1 MLISIFLNSAVTSS
15 VSLLEYALL
24 FFIILLS
31 GLSYLMFKTI
41 NQQHLKL
48 SLSFTGAFLF
58 ALCMMEMIP
67 EVFKSGNDSIGLY
80 ILIGFFSQI
89 LLEFFSEGIEHGH
102 IHVHKEHEH
111 VFPLTIM
118 IGLCIHSFLEAMP
131 LPRFETAAD
140 THSHSLLFA
149 IVLHHIPI
157 AFALMSM
164 LKASHVKNS
173 TAIICLVTF
182 AAMPPLGAMISSML
196 SNNAMV
202 DVSLYYDKIMAVVIG
217 IFLHVSTTILFES
230 DHDHRFNL
238 KKLII
243 VILGASLAFIHF

>member
-1 MLISIFLNSAVTSS
+1 MLLTHCLLNVYTSS
-15 VSLLEYALL
+15 ITPGEYALL
-24 FFIILLS
+24 FFVILAS
-31 GLSYLMFKTI
+31 GLSFLLFKKI
-41 NQQHLKL
+41 NREYLKL
-48 SLSFTGAFLF
+48 ALSFTGAFLF

-67 EVFKSGNDSIGLY
+67 EVFKSATAGIGLY

-89 LLEFFSEGIEHGH
+89 LIEFFSEGIEHGH
-102 IHVHKEHEH
+102 IHVHKDHDH
-111 VFPLTIM
+111 AFPLTMM

-131 LPRFETAAD
+131 LPRFDDPA
-140 THSHSLLFA
+140 HSNSHSLLYA

-164 LKASHVKNS
+164 LKASHIKNT
-173 TAIICLVTF
+173 TAIICLVIF
-182 AAMPPLGAMISSML
+182 AAMPPVGALASQVL
-196 SNNAMV
+196 SDTALINVA
-202 DVSLYYDKIMAVVIG
+202 DYYDKIMAVVIG

-243 VILGASLAFIHF
+243 VILGASLAFLHL

>member
-1 MLISIFLNSAVTSS
+1 MILDNILLADFHAAISIGEL
-15 VSLLEYALL
+15 ALL
-24 FFIILLS
+24 FFVILAS
-31 GLSYLMFKTI
+31 GLSFLLFKKI
-41 NQQHLKL
+41 NQQYLKL
-48 SLSFTGAFLF
+48 ALSFTGAFLF

-67 EVFKSGNDSIGLY
+67 EVFKSGNSAIGLY

-89 LLEFFSEGIEHGH
+89 LIEFFSEGIEHGH
-102 IHVHKEHEH
+102 IHVHKGHDH
-111 VFPLTIM
+111 TFPLTMM

-131 LPRFETAAD
+131 LPRFDDPAHD
-140 THSHSLLFA
+140 HSHSLLYA

-164 LKASHVKNS
+164 LKASQIKNA
-173 TAIICLVTF
+173 TAIICLIVF
-182 AAMPPLGAMISSML
+182 AAMPPVGALTSQFL
-196 SNNAMV
+196 SDTALINVA
-202 DVSLYYDKIMAVVIG
+202 DYYDKIMAVVIG